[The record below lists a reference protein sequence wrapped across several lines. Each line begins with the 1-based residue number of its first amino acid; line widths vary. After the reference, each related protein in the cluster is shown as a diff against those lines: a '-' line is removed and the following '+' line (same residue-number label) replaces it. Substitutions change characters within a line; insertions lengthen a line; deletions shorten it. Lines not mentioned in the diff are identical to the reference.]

1 MQGCPV
7 FLSLFFPHLFLSVA
21 APLASTHTHIDKSG
35 ILHVPQLQRANGKQS
50 EAKKTAQK
58 EAKKEEKGRAE
69 RLRGEKRTR
78 NYCPS

>member
-1 MQGCPV
+1 
-7 FLSLFFPHLFLSVA
+7 
-21 APLASTHTHIDKSG
+21 
-35 ILHVPQLQRANGKQS
+35 LQRANGKQS